1 MGNFFDKLS
10 IYDQLGYIMVGFYA
24 LGITGVFLVIF
35 GRLDIGYILTISDS
49 DNFILVLLVMIV
61 VGFIF
66 GHLIQALS
74 NFVREFMGVVAPED
88 AKAKERLPEIYEEA
102 RKYFKLSDEVSAG
115 MVFHYCYL
123 YTLWY
128 DNIGQVSTFMSLNVF
143 YKGLFTATGLG
154 LIGGLVLIMIELMR
168 LTIGGAVLFST
179 VWLLLYVA
187 ILGIFALVLRH
198 RMNQFYD
205 LATEKTLIM
214 FHLLLR
220 KYLEK

>member
-35 GRLDIGYILTISDS
+35 NRLDIGYILTISDS

-61 VGFIF
+61 VGFIL

-74 NFVREFMGVVAPED
+74 NFVREFMGVVVPED
-88 AKAKERLPEIYEEA
+88 AKAKERLPGVYEEA
-102 RKYFKLSDEVSAG
+102 RKYFKLNDDVSTG

-154 LIGGLVLIMIELMR
+154 LIGGLVLILLEIMR
-168 LTIGGAVLFST
+168 LTIGGQVLFST
-179 VWLLLYVA
+179 VWLVLFTAV
-187 ILGIFALVLRH
+187 LGIFTLVLRH

-214 FHLLLR
+214 FHLLLK
-220 KYLEK
+220 KYLDK